1 MFNDNVEER
10 YALAIERIKE
20 IENNFVNLKPKVIIQ
35 ASYSRF
41 NIEELKKIIEV
52 CRENNIE
59 IAVSAFKRSAEEM
72 KEIIEVCRKN
82 DIEITESVFLKSA
95 EKLKKMWNI

>member
-1 MFNDNVEER
+1 MSVDT
-10 YALAIERIKE
+10 ERIKE

-35 ASYSRF
+35 ASCSRF
-41 NIEELKKIIEV
+41 NIEEIKEIVEV
-52 CRENNIE
+52 CRE
-59 IAVSAFKRSAEEM
+59 
-72 KEIIEVCRKN
+72 N